1 METGYPWSYLPL
13 SHEIYLLRA
22 KSRNFPHN
30 GPYHSSWF
38 TALVLHVQSTWSFF
52 DVTQVVL
59 PRSQSNI
66 STHYS
71 LMYRTAEWPLDLSQC
86 IHLAISTGTLSWVL
100 INNLLHS
107 IPLKA
112 AVLIGNLLLS
122 FLLNLLRSF
131 PLQTCEGLTFIS
143 LYRGTNPS
151 LNASLPS
158 GAPNTPLYNFVP
170 YENYYSYGPGGWERR
185 TDSFT
190 SFNSFIPPW
199 IATPYPPR
207 DSSNG
212 VRWPWLHPSDYPPA
226 PSELSLHHLL
236 SGESGHNI
244 LIFDL
249 SSPKF
254 DPMIYLGS
262 NTFERLS
269 EKYKKEPATRP
280 GSNHL
285 RIECDLVPEWPI
297 RVDIHPEYIR
307 GQSPPPGAHTPLI
320 TLGDVLSNIY
330 SHFSQRIRHEDWAN
344 LNLQDQIAVTKAYTA
359 RCTALGSA
367 ETIERS
373 HGVRRIDYTCGK
385 VWFKRLTR
393 VGDGTKVLK
402 LHLDK
407 YWGRKGW
414 KEGNLIL
421 IGFELGVDFALRM

>member
-1 METGYPWSYLPL
+1 
-13 SHEIYLLRA
+13 
-22 KSRNFPHN
+22 
-30 GPYHSSWF
+30 
-38 TALVLHVQSTWSFF
+38 
-52 DVTQVVL
+52 VT
-59 PRSQSNI
+59 
-66 STHYS
+66 S
-71 LMYRTAEWPLDLSQC
+71 LCVDSSQC
-86 IHLAISTGTLSWVL
+86 IHLTISTGTLSSKTRVL

-107 IPLKA
+107 FPLKV
-112 AVLIGNLLLS
+112 AVLAGNLLLS
-122 FLLNLLRSF
+122 FLLNPLRLF

-143 LYRGTNPS
+143 PYRGTNPS

-158 GAPNTPLYNFVP
+158 GAPNTPYNFVP

-185 TDSFT
+185 TNSFT

-199 IATPYPPR
+199 IATPY
-207 DSSNG
+207 SSNG

-226 PSELSLHHLL
+226 SSELSLHHLL
-236 SGESGHNI
+236 RGDSVHNA

-262 NTFERLS
+262 NTVELS
-269 EKYKKEPATRP
+269 EEDKKELATWP
-280 GSNHL
+280 GLNHL

-297 RVDIHPEYIR
+297 RVDIHPDYFR
-307 GQSPPPGAHTPLI
+307 GQSPPPGACTPSI

-344 LNLQDQIAVTKAYTA
+344 LNFQDQTAVTKAYTA
-359 RCTALGSA
+359 RCAALGSA

-373 HGVRRIDYTCGK
+373 HGVRRIDYTRGK

-407 YWGRKGW
+407 H
-414 KEGNLIL
+414 
-421 IGFELGVDFALRM
+421 